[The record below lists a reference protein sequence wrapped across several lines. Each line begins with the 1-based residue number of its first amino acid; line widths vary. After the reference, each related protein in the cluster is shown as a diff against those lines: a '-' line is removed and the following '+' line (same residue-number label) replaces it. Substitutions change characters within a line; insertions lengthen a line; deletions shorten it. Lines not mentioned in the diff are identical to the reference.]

1 MKPIINKI
9 TPFDASI
16 GGLIT
21 MYYNGEL
28 PYKNRIVI
36 YNADTL
42 ESVYDRTI
50 TNYNLEHAIPANTLK
65 NGIKY
70 AVQGQVFDSQGN
82 ASELSDKG
90 YFWTF
95 TTPLFYFSN
104 IHNDDVI
111 NKASFFVN
119 LNYTQNEY
127 EKISEYRF
135 YLYDDAKNIL
145 LESET
150 YYNSNN
156 FNYAFKALNDDRIY
170 YVRARGITVNGFEL
184 DTGYIKVFVNYE
196 NPKEYK
202 YIFAKCN
209 DNNSI
214 VTYQTN
220 FVVINASGNEQYEY
234 EDSFI
239 DLIEKTLVY
248 DEGFIV
254 SGDFTMTIRMKMYG
268 ANSTLLKCSNSTC
281 GFTITTPMDD
291 KKYVRFKL
299 TAPNGICNYILYSE
313 PILYNVLDI
322 VTLHIRRIN
331 NIYQLFCFVE
341 NKDSLRYTTWF
352 GQQDPVTASGLT
364 EYDVWIDNTNDGV
377 VRIDKDHV
385 NVFLQ
390 NYEPALLAEHQ
401 YDMWIGGE

>member
-1 MKPIINKI
+1 MKPIINRI
-9 TPFDASI
+9 TPFDASC

-50 TNYNLEHAIPANTLK
+50 TNYNLEHNVPANALK

-90 YFWTF
+90 YFYTF
-95 TTPLFYFSN
+95 TTPLFYFTN

-135 YLYDDAKNIL
+135 YLYDDVKNLL

-156 FNYAFKALNDDRIY
+156 FNYAFKALNDDRVY
-170 YVRARGITVNGFEL
+170 YVRARGITMNGFEL

-268 ANSTLLKCSNSTC
+268 ANSTLLKCSNSAY

-341 NKDSLRYTTWF
+341 NKDSMRYTTWF
-352 GQQDPVTASGLT
+352 GQQDPVTATGLT
-364 EYDVWIDNTNDGV
+364 EYDIWIDNTNDGV

>member
-1 MKPIINKI
+1 MKPIINRI
-9 TPFDASI
+9 APFDASC

-50 TNYNLEHAIPANTLK
+50 TNYNLEHNVPANALK

-90 YFWTF
+90 YFYTF
-95 TTPLFYFSN
+95 TTPLFYFTN

-135 YLYDDAKNIL
+135 YLYDDAKNLL

-170 YVRARGITVNGFEL
+170 YVRARGMTVNGFEL
-184 DTGYIKVFVNYE
+184 DTGYVKVFVNYE
-196 NPKEYK
+196 NPEEYK

-220 FVVINASGNEQYEY
+220 FVVINASGNEQHEY

-268 ANSTLLKCSNSTC
+268 ANSTLLKCSNSAC

-341 NKDSLRYTTWF
+341 NKDSMRYTTWF
-352 GQQDPVTASGLT
+352 GQQDPVTATGLT
-364 EYDVWIDNTNDGV
+364 EYDVWIDNTNDGI